1 VKEIAMKFIRFRRTK
16 IKRVSERGA
25 TEYED
30 GAQRLAMLKTDI
42 IQFARC
48 LKCLDRVNRALKK
61 AAEGGYGASDVG
73 G

>member
-1 VKEIAMKFIRFRRTK
+1 
-16 IKRVSERGA
+16 
-25 TEYED
+25 
-30 GAQRLAMLKTDI
+30 MLETDI
-42 IQFARC
+42 IRFARC